1 MLFGC
6 FFLLQFIFGELNRTQ
21 NLLKMNKKW
30 LFFVFIA
37 IPGLLVLLSLGVWQ
51 TKRLA
56 WKEALLENISNNLR
70 AEPSLLT
77 TGVKKPTHNYKM
89 VKVKG
94 VLEPKSI
101 FILTPIKRS
110 GAGFRVI
117 TPLKLKDGS
126 KILVDRGVI
135 QEKEKPR
142 LETPGQQRSVVGYLT
157 WPNETDYFT
166 PDPNFVRNI
175 WFSRD
180 LEKMAKFLNTEPIL
194 VVATEN
200 RLDESIKMQDPT
212 NDIPNNH
219 LQYAITWFMMSI
231 LWFGMSVYFVY
242 KKD

>member
-6 FFLLQFIFGELNRTQ
+6 FCLLQFTFGELNRSQ
-21 NLLKMNKKW
+21 DLRKMNKKW
-30 LFFVFIA
+30 LFFVLIA

-51 TKRLA
+51 VKRLA
-56 WKEALLENISNNLR
+56 WKEALLENISNNLT

-77 TGVKKPTHNYKM
+77 TGVTKSKHNYKM
-89 VKVKG
+89 VKVQG
-94 VLEPKSI
+94 VLEPSSI
-101 FILTPIKRS
+101 FILTPIKGS

-117 TPLKLKDGS
+117 SPLKLEGGS

-135 QEKEKPR
+135 RENEKPS
-142 LETPGQQRSVVGYLT
+142 LETSGQQRSVVGYLS

-166 PDPNFVRNI
+166 PEPNFTRNI

-180 LEKMAKFLNTEPIL
+180 LEKMAEFLKTQPIL

-200 RLDESIKMQDPT
+200 RLDATIKMRDPT
-212 NDIPNNH
+212 DDIPNNH
-219 LQYAITWFMMSI
+219 FQYAITWFMMSI